1 MSGIVLELFG
11 LQGLGWG
18 DLLQLWLHFAVL
30 SLLAVA
36 GAITTAP
43 DMERYLVQQQGWL
56 THEQFS
62 ASIAIAQA
70 APGPNILFVALLG
83 WNAAGPAGLV
93 ATMAGILLPSSALA
107 MAVGRYGRRNARSPA
122 VRAFTAGLVPL
133 TVGLLVATGWL
144 LAAPGID
151 RWGTVA
157 LVAGTVLAMV
167 RTRVSPLWPI
177 AAGAMVGAL
186 GFA

>member
-1 MSGIVLELFG
+1 MSGPDTLG
-11 LQGLGWG
+11 LHGLGWS
-18 DLLQLWLHFAVL
+18 DLIQLWLHFTML
-30 SLLAVA
+30 SMLAVA

-56 THEQFS
+56 TTEQFN

-83 WNAAGPAGLV
+83 WNTAGPAGLV
-93 ATMAGILLPSSALA
+93 ATMAGILLPSSTVAV
-107 MAVGRYGRRNARSPA
+107 AVGRYGRRNADRLA

-144 LAAPGID
+144 LAAPGIQ
-151 RWGTVA
+151 RWASVA
-157 LVAGTVLAMV
+157 LVAGTVLVMV
-167 RTRVSPLWPI
+167 RTRASPLWPI
-177 AAGAMVGAL
+177 AAGAVVGAL
-186 GFA
+186 GWV